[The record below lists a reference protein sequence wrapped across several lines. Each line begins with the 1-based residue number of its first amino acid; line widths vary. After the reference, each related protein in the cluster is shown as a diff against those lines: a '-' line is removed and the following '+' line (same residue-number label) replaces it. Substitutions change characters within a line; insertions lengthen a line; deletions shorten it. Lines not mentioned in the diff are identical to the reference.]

1 MVVSNNDFKLDFTND
16 GGYQNIVLIHETPIK
31 ILINDKKLVLELIQ
45 KSQNQ
50 TVILI
55 NNYNPNNT
63 TKSKSILESE
73 NQHTSR
79 GEHTYVQNSYKMHKD
94 TTLINDVD
102 ESLSQS
108 EKSLKENKELKEK
121 NKY

>member
-1 MVVSNNDFKLDFTND
+1 MVVNNNDFKLDFTHD

-55 NNYNPNNT
+55 NNYNPNDT
-63 TKSKSILESE
+63 TKSIYESE
-73 NQHTSR
+73 RGHTSQ
-79 GEHTYVQNSYKMHKD
+79 GGHTYAQNSYKMHKD
-94 TTLINDVD
+94 TTLINDED
-102 ESLSQS
+102 ESLRKS
-108 EKSLKENKELKEK
+108 EKSIRENKELKEK

>member
-1 MVVSNNDFKLDFTND
+1 MVVNNNDFKLDFTHD

-55 NNYNPNNT
+55 NNYNPNDT
-63 TKSKSILESE
+63 TKSIYESE
-73 NQHTSR
+73 RGHTSQM
-79 GEHTYVQNSYKMHKD
+79 EHTCAQNSYKMHKD
-94 TTLINDVD
+94 TTLINDED

-108 EKSLKENKELKEK
+108 EKSIRENNELKQK